1 MTNDISL
8 RDRLARGPAVWAL
21 AASMTLIYSTIYYN
35 YSGLILFWL
44 EDPGWSKVLLAA
56 GPMLAQLIAAL
67 MAPFCGRQ
75 VDQGRGPEML
85 LFGPVLGAIALTA
98 LAFITEPWQWIAVWA
113 VIGVAQA
120 LCFYEVGFAFLIRR
134 LGPAARA
141 AIIRVTLVAGFAS
154 TIAFPTY
161 AALGNGPGWRL
172 ATLWAAALTLLLVVP
187 LNAYATRTIRRHAPP
202 PLQSAAAPAGEA
214 STAQSSR
221 RAMILLILVSASCS
235 MNHWMIVTYIV
246 PILVAKGYST
256 ALAVTMGACLGPAQV
271 LSRLGLMWAG
281 NRISNPR
288 GVMILLCL
296 MLLASAALVAASAGL
311 VFAVIYV
318 ACQGAAFGA
327 MTILR
332 PGLIADVMGPENYG
346 SNAGKILMPT
356 LFAGAMAPM
365 IGAIMLEN
373 MGFEALALLSILLL
387 CTALF
392 SLHRLK
398 LSARQG

>member
-1 MTNDISL
+1 MSEDISI

-35 YSGLILFWL
+35 YSGLILFWVD
-44 EDPGWSKVLLAA
+44 DPGWSKVLLAA

-85 LFGPVLGAIALTA
+85 LFGPVLGAAALAA
-98 LAFITEPWQWIAVWA
+98 LAFVTEAWHWIAAWA

-134 LGPAARA
+134 LGPSARA

-154 TIAFPTY
+154 TVAFPTY
-161 AALGNGPGWRL
+161 AALGNGPGWRM
-172 ATLWAAALTLLLVVP
+172 ATLWAAVLTVLLVVP
-187 LNAYATRTIRRHAPP
+187 LNLYATRRIRRDAPP
-202 PLQSAAAPAGEA
+202 PQSGSSGGTEEAPP
-214 STAQSSR
+214 AQSSR

-246 PILVAKGYST
+246 PILVAKGFST
-256 ALAVTMGACLGPAQV
+256 AMAVTMGACLGPAQV
-271 LSRLGLMWAG
+271 LSRLGLMWG
-281 NRISNPR
+281 GHRVSNHR
-288 GVMILLCL
+288 GVMVLLSL
-296 MLLASAALVAASAGL
+296 MLLASGALVAASAGL

-373 MGFEALALLSILLL
+373 MGFEALAVLSLMLLT
-387 CTALF
+387 TALLALR
-392 SLHRLK
+392 SLK
-398 LSARQG
+398 LEARTG